1 MVRLPLQ
8 CLLLGCW
15 FAAVHPEPPA
25 CSEKQYPTESQC
37 CNLCPP
43 GQKLVSDC
51 TAVTDTECV
60 PCSEG
65 EFLGTW
71 SNERRCHPHR
81 YCDPNLKLRVQSKG
95 TLKTDTTCTCDEGR
109 HCVDEVCENCA
120 PHSSCPPGF
129 GVKEIATGVSDTI
142 CEPCLVGFFSNVSSA
157 YDKCHPWTSCEIKG
171 LVELRAGTNKTDA
184 VCGIRHRKRT
194 LVVIPIVAALLLAL
208 LLVPVYFW
216 KLPKV
221 NCKVGH
227 PWALALN
234 LANCKEDGLTGAFMA
249 VKPIQGLP
257 CGQWGDSRTGC
268 SASRP
273 PSPIPG
279 IQSSSHPLPQRQ
291 PSLSPERTSP
301 QSCPGTMVKVSGVIC
316 CSFLASNTWGT
327 TLGPCGGAPP

>member
-15 FAAVHPEPPA
+15 FTAVHPEPPA
-25 CSEKQYPTESQC
+25 CSENQYPIESQC

-43 GQKLVSDC
+43 GQKLVNDC

-71 SNERRCHPHR
+71 SNERRCHTHR

-95 TLKTDTTCTCDEGR
+95 TLETDTTCTCDEGL

-157 YDKCHPWTSCEIKG
+157 YDKCHPWTRPFLLLLLGPCWTCSSISRLLHWPPGWPLLCDFSSCELSGQLSPPTTYWESVKG

-184 VCGIRHRKRT
+184 VCGIKHRKRA

-221 NCKVGH
+221 NCKTSCPENPGK
-227 PWALALN
+227 A
-234 LANCKEDGLTGAFMA
+234 KEDPQEMEDFLDPGSTAPVQETLHWCQPVVQEDG
-249 VKPIQGLP
+249 KE
-257 CGQWGDSRTGC
+257 SRI
-268 SASRP
+268 SV
-273 PSPIPG
+273 
-279 IQSSSHPLPQRQ
+279 QERQ
-291 PSLSPERTSP
+291 
-301 QSCPGTMVKVSGVIC
+301 
-316 CSFLASNTWGT
+316 
-327 TLGPCGGAPP
+327 

>member
-15 FAAVHPEPPA
+15 FTAVHPEPPA
-25 CSEKQYPTESQC
+25 CSENQYPIESQC

-43 GQKLVSDC
+43 GQKLVNDC

-71 SNERRCHPHR
+71 SNERRCHTHR

-95 TLKTDTTCTCDEGR
+95 TLETDTTCTCDEGL
-109 HCVDEVCENCA
+109 HCVDEACENCA

-184 VCGIRHRKRT
+184 VCGIKHRKRA

-216 KLPKV
+216 KLPKAK
-221 NCKVGH
+221 CKAFCPENPGK
-227 PWALALN
+227 A
-234 LANCKEDGLTGAFMA
+234 KEDA
-249 VKPIQGLP
+249 
-257 CGQWGDSRTGC
+257 
-268 SASRP
+268 
-273 PSPIPG
+273 
-279 IQSSSHPLPQRQ
+279 RQ
-291 PSLSPERTSP
+291 DPVE
-301 QSCPGTMVKVSGVIC
+301 MD
-316 CSFLASNTWGT
+316 F
-327 TLGPCGGAPP
+327 LGPCSTAPVQETLHWCQPVAQEDGKESRISVQERQ

>member
-184 VCGIRHRKRT
+184 VCG
-194 LVVIPIVAALLLAL
+194 
-208 LLVPVYFW
+208 

-221 NCKVGH
+221 NCKTFRPEDPGKAKEEARRGPTEVEDSTAPVQETLH
-227 PWALALN
+227 WYQPVVQ
-234 LANCKEDGLTGAFMA
+234 EDG
-249 VKPIQGLP
+249 KE
-257 CGQWGDSRTGC
+257 SRI
-268 SASRP
+268 SV
-273 PSPIPG
+273 
-279 IQSSSHPLPQRQ
+279 QERQ
-291 PSLSPERTSP
+291 
-301 QSCPGTMVKVSGVIC
+301 
-316 CSFLASNTWGT
+316 
-327 TLGPCGGAPP
+327 